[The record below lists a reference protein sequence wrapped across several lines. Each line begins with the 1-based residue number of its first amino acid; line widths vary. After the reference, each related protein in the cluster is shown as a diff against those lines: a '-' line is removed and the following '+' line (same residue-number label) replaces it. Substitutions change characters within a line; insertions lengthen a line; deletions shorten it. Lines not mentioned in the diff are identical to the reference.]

1 MKILIASDLH
11 YPTINGVA
19 TFGRNLAIGLAERGH
34 EVMVIAPSQTSK
46 KYKEV
51 DVNHV
56 VIRTASI
63 PFVPYQNF
71 RVSPTPTR
79 EVKKAMLE
87 FDPDVIHIQ
96 MLLWIGQAT
105 MKYGNKFGIPIVS
118 TNHAMPENLMD
129 NIVLLAP
136 LARPINFMLRQY
148 GARFHTKADY
158 VTLPTQSAIEMF
170 GATEK
175 MKMKVPMEAVSNGI
189 DLKKFHPGKPN
200 KEVYEKFSI
209 PRNVPIITFVGRLDA
224 EKHLSVLVNAFS
236 DVLESTTAH
245 LLIVGDGQDAM
256 SLKAQCYALGI
267 FQHATF
273 TGRVSEEDKVLL
285 HQIGTVFA
293 MPSPME
299 LQSIATLEAMASG
312 QPVVA
317 IDAGALKELCQDGRN
332 GILCRLDDSQQIGEA
347 LVRIITDKKQRSQ
360 MGKESL
366 VIARMHD
373 LNTTLDRFEQIYGSL
388 INAQTKDAT

>member
-366 VIARMHD
+366 VIARTHD